1 MESAFSHY
9 RVPNSPQQRQRMD
22 VARQRVISGINL
34 AARRSVRDI
43 ARVTR
48 QELRAEGLPCD
59 PWLDATI
66 AGRSGNHTADFMVRF
81 AQVLHNAGR
90 KPREVR
96 ARLVALAM
104 RIADAAHLTQRPI

>member
-1 MESAFSHY
+1 MEQH
-9 RVPNSPQQRQRMD
+9 RVPQSNAQQQMRMD
-22 VARQRVISGINL
+22 AARQRVISVINL

-48 QELRAEGLPCD
+48 NELREQGLPCD

-81 AQVLHNAGR
+81 AHVLHNAGR

-96 ARLVALAM
+96 ARLVSLAM
-104 RIADAAHLTQRPI
+104 RIADAAHLTHRHV